1 MHNFYPLV
9 PDERKIKRILSNYQL
24 EIAKFLDI
32 LIGNF
37 KKLVSNF
44 FNKKYILHYENKQ
57 LYFRLGL
64 NVKAIH
70 CVLEF
75 NQSQ

>member
-1 MHNFYPLV
+1 M

-64 NVKAIH
+64 KVKAIH